1 MTTEPENT
9 DSPASKQE
17 TPAADNVVGFEQDDQ
32 GMQALKL
39 GDEFDSALIGATI
52 RGEFAYSLTQLTI
65 IAMNQQN
72 MTADAAQQFVAQ
84 QVMAV
89 TRAHGAAAPV
99 FVDDWLLAEKTAQAQ
114 KEAAALREIAIPG
127 QNHGAVKGFLN
138 PNGVRSN

>member
-9 DSPASKQE
+9 DSPAPEQE
-17 TPAADNVVGFEQDDQ
+17 TPAADNVVSLDPAQE
-32 GMQALKL
+32 MQALKL